1 MSGMTGQHERHGT
14 YDYGHHDG
22 QDFARW
28 PEADSQSHPILQRD
42 GITADEGRAGGGY
55 EAVRETKAVA
65 AHEPDAVIL
74 DIRMPPTH
82 TDEGLR
88 AAESLRAAHPRL
100 GLLVLSQYVVP
111 EYALRLLEGGE
122 RYTGYLIKDRI
133 LNHHE
138 LSDALE
144 RVVHGGTVVDP
155 ELVQTLFAMK
165 RRDDPVDRLSARER
179 EVLQL
184 MAQGLSDKGVAER
197 IFVTPN
203 TVGTHIQR
211 IFRKLDLPEGSAGNR
226 RVLAV
231 LSYLQRVGGHTVDE
245 RDRST
250 GNSM

>member
-1 MSGMTGQHERHGT
+1 MRLMV
-14 YDYGHHDG
+14 
-22 QDFARW
+22 
-28 PEADSQSHPILQRD
+28 ADDAVIV
-42 GITADEGRAGGGY
+42 RAGLERLLTAEGH
-55 EAVRETKAVA
+55 EIVASFATTNPLRTAVA

-122 RYTGYLIKDRI
+122 RYTGYLLKDRI